1 MWTYTIIT
9 HTNSNVTRACSYAR
23 FNSHHRV
30 SVLRISVYNVDT
42 QIVQRH
48 FGTTCPYS
56 QSSNTAS
63 KIKHFVTALMKDRFK
78 KWRDVR
84 GGERRE
90 EVHGEGKEELSFKKN
105 IRRRDSVDLK
115 SPICEDTLLLLM
127 RGRWQQWGVKVLN
140 TVLNVLF
147 ITLAVDVT
155 EI

>member
-1 MWTYTIIT
+1 M
-9 HTNSNVTRACSYAR
+9 S
-23 FNSHHRV
+23 
-30 SVLRISVYNVDT
+30 
-42 QIVQRH
+42 
-48 FGTTCPYS
+48 
-56 QSSNTAS
+56 
-63 KIKHFVTALMKDRFK
+63 
-78 KWRDVR
+78 

-127 RGRWQQWGVKVLN
+127 RGRWQQWGGGVKVLN
-140 TVLNVLF
+140 TVLNVLS

>member
-1 MWTYTIIT
+1 M
-9 HTNSNVTRACSYAR
+9 S
-23 FNSHHRV
+23 
-30 SVLRISVYNVDT
+30 
-42 QIVQRH
+42 
-48 FGTTCPYS
+48 
-56 QSSNTAS
+56 
-63 KIKHFVTALMKDRFK
+63 
-78 KWRDVR
+78 